1 MMIVVSFAPYRAV
14 DLLSYQL
21 LILRTSK
28 QFKGLAWRDYDEA
41 FRRDA
46 AARAIT
52 DWSRL
57 HVELYNYHTALSQ
70 APVPSHRVDRAES
83 AGAITGTTI
92 CHSWNA
98 GQCIS
103 TRSFCRYVHLCNV
116 SRCRDPHCRIHCPS
130 CSTDIDTNS
139 IFAIG
144 KKMVKQ

>member
-1 MMIVVSFAPYRAV
+1 MIVVSFAPYRAV

-70 APVPSHRVDRAES
+70 APVPSHRVDRAEG

-103 TRSFCRYVHLCNV
+103 TRSFCRYVHFCNV
-116 SRCRDPHCRIHCPS
+116 SRCRGPHCRIHCPS
-130 CSTDIDTNS
+130 RSTDIDTNS